1 METNVGVLDG
11 AARMISG
18 LLLLA
23 ASYEKFGAI
32 PLSLAWVAWS
42 LGGILFLTG
51 LFHHCFIYRML
62 EMNSCAYGPSPG
74 DDG

>member
-11 AARMISG
+11 AARLISG

-23 ASYEKFGAI
+23 ASYEKFGALPDNLVWI
-32 PLSLAWVAWS
+32 TWL
-42 LGGILFLTG
+42 LGCALVLTG

-62 EMNSCAYGPSPG
+62 GMSSCAYGPSPG
-74 DDG
+74 KE